1 MILGTL
7 LFYLALTLSGF
18 LVFFLAVSNKKK
30 LSRNQD
36 IISGM
41 YPKEKNNKETQ
52 KNKNQQQVELEQLI
66 ITNNKFLNILSTI
79 DKNIKVKLFI
89 TLILTG
95 IYALFNLDAERK
107 SLAIAGAV
115 IFVLVI
121 LIPGSLANMILNR
134 KVKNMMTDLPSF
146 VDLVA
151 ICVQTGMTI
160 NAALLRV
167 AEDFKILNPDL
178 SYVMLRII
186 RKAEIIGL
194 PSALDTLA
202 VSLPTREIR
211 MFTTVLQQS
220 LNFGSS
226 IYSHLL
232 QLSSDMRELQL
243 LTIEEHLGTLSAK
256 MSVPLI
262 LFIMFPII
270 ILIVA
275 PGVMRVF
282 PNV

>member
-1 MILGTL
+1 MKMGSL
-7 LFYLALTLSGF
+7 LFYLSLILSGF
-18 LVFFLAVSNKKK
+18 IIFLLAVSNKKK
-30 LSRNQD
+30 LTRNKD
-36 IISGM
+36 ILSGT
-41 YPKEKNNKETQ
+41 YPKEKANKEPQ
-52 KNKNQQQVELEQLI
+52 GNKNKQQVELEQLL
-66 ITNNKFLNILSTI
+66 ITNNKLLNTLNEV
-79 DKNIKVKLFI
+79 DKNIKLKLFI
-89 TLILTG
+89 TLLLTG
-95 IYALFNLDAERK
+95 IYVLFNPESDRK
-107 SLAIAGAV
+107 ELAIAGAV
-115 IFVLVI
+115 IFVLTI
-121 LIPGSLANMILNR
+121 LIPGSLANMILKR
-134 KVKNMMTDLPSF
+134 KIKNMMTDLPSF

-167 AEDFKILNPDL
+167 AEDFKVLNPDL
-178 SYVMLRII
+178 SYVMLRVI
-186 RKAEIIGL
+186 RKAEIVGL
-194 PSALDTLA
+194 LSALDTLA

-226 IYSHLL
+226 IYGHLL

-262 LFIMFPII
+262 IFIMFPII

>member
-1 MILGTL
+1 MKMGSL
-7 LFYLALTLSGF
+7 LFYLSLILSGF
-18 LVFFLAVSNKKK
+18 IIFLLAVSNKKK
-30 LSRNQD
+30 LTRNKD
-36 IISGM
+36 ILSGT
-41 YPKEKNNKETQ
+41 YPKEKANKEPQ
-52 KNKNQQQVELEQLI
+52 SNKNKQQVELEQLL
-66 ITNNKFLNILSTI
+66 ITNNKLLNTLSEI
-79 DKNIKVKLFI
+79 DKNIKLKLFI
-89 TLILTG
+89 TLLLTG
-95 IYALFNLDAERK
+95 IYVLFNPESDRK
-107 SLAIAGAV
+107 GLAIAGAV
-115 IFVLVI
+115 IFVLTI
-121 LIPGSLANMILNR
+121 LIPGSLANMILKR

-167 AEDFKILNPDL
+167 AEDFKVLNPDL
-178 SYVMLRII
+178 SYVMLRVI
-186 RKAEIIGL
+186 RKAEIVGL
-194 PSALDTLA
+194 LSALDTLA

-226 IYSHLL
+226 IYGHLL

-262 LFIMFPII
+262 IFIMFPII

>member
-1 MILGTL
+1 MSAFI
-7 LFYLALTLSGF
+7 
-18 LVFFLAVSNKKK
+18 
-30 LSRNQD
+30 Q
-36 IISGM
+36 I
-41 YPKEKNNKETQ
+41 YPNNK
-52 KNKNQQQVELEQLI
+52 L
-66 ITNNKFLNILSTI
+66 LNTLNEV
-79 DKNIKVKLFI
+79 DKNIKLKLFI
-89 TLILTG
+89 TLLLTG
-95 IYALFNLDAERK
+95 IYVLFNPESDRK
-107 SLAIAGAV
+107 ELAIAGAV
-115 IFVLVI
+115 IFVLTI
-121 LIPGSLANMILNR
+121 LIPGSLANMILKR
-134 KVKNMMTDLPSF
+134 KIKNMMTDLPSF

-167 AEDFKILNPDL
+167 AEDFKVLNPDL
-178 SYVMLRII
+178 SYVMLRVI
-186 RKAEIIGL
+186 RKAEIVGL
-194 PSALDTLA
+194 LSALDTLA

-226 IYSHLL
+226 IYGHLL

-262 LFIMFPII
+262 IFIMFPII

-282 PNV
+282 PKV